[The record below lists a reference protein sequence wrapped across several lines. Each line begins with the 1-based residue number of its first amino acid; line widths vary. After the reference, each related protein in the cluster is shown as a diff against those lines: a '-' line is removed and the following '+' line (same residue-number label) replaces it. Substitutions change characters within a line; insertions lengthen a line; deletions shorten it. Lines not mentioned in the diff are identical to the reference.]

1 MDARSAIAKRILPT
15 VYLLIALMYAVV
27 AGFFLV
33 SGLSLPSSGSLLI
46 GLACLSGT
54 SLFLTPLWLMR
65 ELKRQQRV
73 MEEVLR
79 LYAKPRD

>member
-1 MDARSAIAKRILPT
+1 MDARTPITCRLLTIIYILAT
-15 VYLLIALMYAVV
+15 LLYALV

-33 SGLSLPSSGSLLI
+33 SGLRVLSSGSLLI

-54 SLFLTPLWLMR
+54 SLFLTPLWLIR
-65 ELKRQQRV
+65 ELKHQQRV

>member
-1 MDARSAIAKRILPT
+1 MDARTPVVGKLLTI
-15 VYLLIALMYAVV
+15 VYVLAALVYALV

-33 SGLSLPSSGSLLI
+33 SGLRLPSSGSLLI

>member
-1 MDARSAIAKRILPT
+1 MEARTPIIGRLLTI
-15 VYLLIALMYAVV
+15 VYVFAALVYAVV

-33 SGLSLPSSGSLLI
+33 SGLRLPSSGSLLI

-65 ELKRQQRV
+65 EVKRHHRV
-73 MEEVLR
+73 MEEVLK

>member
-1 MDARSAIAKRILPT
+1 MDPRTPIVSRLLTTTYILA
-15 VYLLIALMYAVV
+15 ALVYAVV

-33 SGLSLPSSGSLLI
+33 SGLRLPSSGSLLI

-73 MEEVLR
+73 LEEVLR

>member
-1 MDARSAIAKRILPT
+1 MDTRSTIAGRILPT
-15 VYLLIALMYAVV
+15 VYFLVALVYALIAA
-27 AGFFLV
+27 FFLV
-33 SGLSLPSSGSLLI
+33 SGLRLPSSGSLLI

-65 ELKRQQRV
+65 EFKRQQRV

-79 LYAKPRD
+79 HYAKPRD